1 MSVLR
6 FLVLRVDGVKE
17 DNADLNSDLAVTMVV
32 TVEVDRR
39 ALTGLAAF
47 GVGGSPDTTHDTTV
61 PRHMPI
67 GNEWTPLGL
76 RSTALPSRNEA
87 RFAVRAGGGL
97 KYRSRRA
104 AGPPRY

>member
-1 MSVLR
+1 MPVRMAKSWCTVMAPRISQPTVYEGASEEVRVGGVFVSR

-61 PRHMPI
+61 PRHNIPI
-67 GNEWTPLGL
+67 GN
-76 RSTALPSRNEA
+76 
-87 RFAVRAGGGL
+87 
-97 KYRSRRA
+97 
-104 AGPPRY
+104 